1 MNSFAIDGVSQ
12 LAAKFR
18 SSTPTA
24 TMLPGRPS
32 QKVPEG
38 VVVCEFCRQ
47 AVKMSNLIR
56 HIAKVHA
63 RPEAVAERER
73 QRQKNQLAVDHSKKN
88 AWEREGRNLMR
99 AAQGGLP
106 TLGKDR

>member
-1 MNSFAIDGVSQ
+1 MNSFPLDGVSQ

-24 TMLPGRPS
+24 AMPPGRPS
-32 QKVPEG
+32 KRVPEG
-38 VVVCEFCRQ
+38 LVVCEFCRQ

-63 RPEAVAERER
+63 TPEAVAERER
-73 QRQKNQLAVDHSKKN
+73 QRQNNQLAVDHYKKN
-88 AWEREGRNLMR
+88 AWDREGRNLLR